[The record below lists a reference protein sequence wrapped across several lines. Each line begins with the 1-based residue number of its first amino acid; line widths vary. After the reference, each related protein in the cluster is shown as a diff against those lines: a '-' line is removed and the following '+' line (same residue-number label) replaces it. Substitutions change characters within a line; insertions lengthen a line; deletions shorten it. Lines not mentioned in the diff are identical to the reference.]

1 MNDPFAFL
9 HVFVAAERGT
19 FSRFF
24 HELIY
29 SLRPR
34 KTCLPSIQL
43 SSGKLGDLPHS
54 FICFSMEYLDHSWIF
69 RDFSESYIFF
79 LTFQPVPN
87 ACARGLLVFSA
98 NSWNVT
104 KTERRARGEKMP
116 AGREGEK
123 EETGRICFQEGN
135 LKGSLLGP
143 GPLYLPFSVSENHSS
158 VSLPH
163 R

>member
-1 MNDPFAFL
+1 MNDPFL
-9 HVFVAAERGT
+9 HVFVDAERGT

-34 KTCLPSIQL
+34 KTSLLSIQL
-43 SSGKLGDLPHS
+43 SSEKLGDLPHS

-69 RDFSESYIFF
+69 RDFSENYIFF
-79 LTFQPVPN
+79 STFQPVPN

-116 AGREGEK
+116 AGREE
-123 EETGRICFQEGN
+123 RRNRPN
-135 LKGSLLGP
+135 LLSRRQFKRESARARPPLSPLLC
-143 GPLYLPFSVSENHSS
+143 L
-158 VSLPH
+158 
-163 R
+163 